1 VQKDGGRDLSVPL
14 RLHVRS
20 ANRIGTLTWKKGR
33 WLVVALIAGALGTAF
48 LAACGG
54 SNSGSDQFR
63 DKTDSPLLDFG
74 DEGNTAELEEATEA
88 VGDFFKARSQ
98 GDWEEACA
106 QLSRAIL
113 AKIEHLA
120 TSATDLADKS
130 CPSFLGTFT
139 SLTDQERRES
149 MIVEPGGGLR
159 QQGDHAFLIYYGGQ
173 EVVYAMP
180 LSREGGAWK
189 LASLSSKALS

>member
-1 VQKDGGRDLSVPL
+1 
-14 RLHVRS
+14 
-20 ANRIGTLTWKKGR
+20 LTGKRAK
-33 WLVVALIAGALGTAF
+33 WLVVALIVAALATAF

-54 SNSGSDQFR
+54 SISGSAQFR

-74 DEGNTAELEEATEA
+74 EESGEAEVEEATEA
-88 VGDFFKARSQ
+88 VHGFFRARAREA
-98 GDWEEACA
+98 WPAACA
-106 QLSRAIL
+106 QLSQAVL

-130 CPSFLGTFT
+130 CPSFLEAFT
-139 SLTDQERRES
+139 SLTAQERRENTV
-149 MIVEPGGGLR
+149 VEAAGSLR
-159 QQGDHAFLIYYGGQ
+159 QQGDHAFLIYYGAH

-180 LSREGGAWK
+180 LTREGEFWK